1 MSGQDQAKLVSRRG
15 VVSLL
20 VLAAAAGF
28 GALTA
33 SDAEAQTTTTTP
45 AAGTAATKEATGTHG
60 MQRRKGRDGRHERR
74 DSGAPAKKP
83 PQQYCNS
90 TRTIAEARAQVS

>member
-33 SDAEAQTTTTTP
+33 SDAEAQTTTP
-45 AAGTAATKEATGTHG
+45 AAGTAATPAATGTHG
-60 MQRRKGRDGRHERR
+60 MQRRKGRRTGRHERR
-74 DSGAPAKKP
+74 HTRRTGHATPAATPAAAPS
-83 PQQYCNS
+83 Q
-90 TRTIAEARAQVS
+90 